1 MDEADIRPVIVL
13 VHLGS
18 RMPGHLPAQIRR
30 LRRQGHDVIV
40 AVDSAPVATH
50 VSRHGASAVV
60 VDVTAQRNLLAMS
73 MGQRMAFR
81 DGFWAQTALRLT
93 ALAQVHDELGQP
105 VIHIENDVLLHPR
118 LDTRRLVQSGHPLA
132 WGTLAPGR
140 DIAAILVTQD
150 TSATAALA
158 ESVISDMLAAPDI
171 TEMHALAAF
180 SSRRPADVELLPTS
194 PSDQADFFMTGAPA
208 DIRGV
213 LSRGAG
219 AWSGVFDV
227 AGFGQ
232 YLLGTD
238 PRNRR
243 GRYTLFTDPPDQWVR
258 PSRFVMAADAEGWPV
273 LEVGGESFTV
283 WSLHVHSKDLR
294 AFDEGQLRQLLA
306 NRIAGPRTPQGHHS
320 PMGALNSARD
330 AVRRRILIRSKGQR
344 DG

>member
-1 MDEADIRPVIVL
+1 MREADGGPVIVL

-18 RMPGHLPAQIRR
+18 RPPAHLEAQISR
-30 LRRQGHDVIV
+30 LRRQGHDVLV

-50 VSRHGASAVV
+50 VKRHGATAVV
-60 VDVTAQRNLLAMS
+60 VDVIEQRNRLAKS

-118 LDTRRLVQSGHPLA
+118 LDTTRLAQSGHPLA
-132 WGTLAPGR
+132 WGALAPGR

-150 TSATAALA
+150 ATATAALA
-158 ESVISDMLAAPDI
+158 ESVVSDMLDVPDI

-180 SSRRPADVELLPTS
+180 SSRRSADVEFLPTS
-194 PSDQADFFMTGAPA
+194 PSDHADYFMKGAPVEVRA
-208 DIRGV
+208 T
-213 LSRGAG
+213 LSREAG

-227 AGFGQ
+227 AGIGQ

-243 GRYTLFTDPPDQWVR
+243 GRYTLFTDPPDQWIR
-258 PSRFVMAADAEGWPV
+258 PSRFAMATDDEGWPV

-283 WSLHVHSKDLR
+283 WSLHVHSKDRR
-294 AFDEGQLRQLLA
+294 AFDEAQLRRLLA
-306 NRIAGPRTPQGHHS
+306 ERLASPRTPQERFSLH
-320 PMGALNSARD
+320 GASEAASEAL
-330 AVRRRILIRSKGQR
+330 RRRLRSVPQGSDR
-344 DG
+344 G